1 MTQLQTRRIVFII
14 HLYVMTLEILD
25 LGREKNAKCK
35 MLVCANCN
43 NVIPSGC
50 QDVAIQLLWVLA
62 GGCQGVASR
71 IHVVYRVLL
80 LYSVAVVSLVLHS
93 LNSIYKGVAIQL
105 HDTENRV

>member
-1 MTQLQTRRIVFII
+1 
-14 HLYVMTLEILD
+14 
-25 LGREKNAKCK
+25 

-62 GGCQGVASR
+62 GGYQGVVSR

-80 LYSVAVVSLVLHS
+80 LYSVAVVSLMLHS

-105 HDTENRV
+105 LWCSWWFSGCCYTVTVLLVVRVMFDKGTAIQLM